1 MSKKKKPVSKKP
13 ISKKPTKKPEIKQV
27 AKSRKPKSKNVGVI
41 NKDTVESIK
50 FWQEFE
56 KDLFRP
62 AKAISNTS
70 PHNIVIPMNSGQSV
84 KVAIPTAI
92 LDFLDEQPSKPS
104 KSWIGKWCEQMQI
117 ASLEVFEYLLKHPLI
132 AGIVISVIT
141 FTVAMAIVGLL
152 G

>member
-1 MSKKKKPVSKKP
+1 MSKKKPVSKKP

-27 AKSRKPKSKNVGVI
+27 AKSRKPKSKSVAVV
-41 NKDTVESIK
+41 NKDTVDSIK

-62 AKAISNTS
+62 TKAISNTS
-70 PHNIVIPMNSGQSV
+70 PHNIVIPTTSGQSV

-117 ASLEVFEYLLKHPLI
+117 ASLEVFEYLLRHPLI

>member
-1 MSKKKKPVSKKP
+1 MSKKKPVSKKP
-13 ISKKPTKKPEIKQV
+13 ISKKPTKKPAIKQV
-27 AKSRKPKSKNVGVI
+27 AKSRKPKSKSVAII
-41 NKDTVESIK
+41 NKDTVDSIK

-104 KSWIGKWCEQMQI
+104 KSWIGKWREQMQI

>member
-1 MSKKKKPVSKKP
+1 MSKKKPVSKKP
-13 ISKKPTKKPEIKQV
+13 ISKKPTKKPVIKQV
-27 AKSRKPKSKNVGVI
+27 AKSRKPKSKSVAVI
-41 NKDTVESIK
+41 NKDTVDSIK

-62 AKAISNTS
+62 TKAISNAS
-70 PHNIVIPMNSGQSV
+70 PHNIGIPMNSGQSV

-104 KSWIGKWCEQMQI
+104 KSWIGKWCEQMQT